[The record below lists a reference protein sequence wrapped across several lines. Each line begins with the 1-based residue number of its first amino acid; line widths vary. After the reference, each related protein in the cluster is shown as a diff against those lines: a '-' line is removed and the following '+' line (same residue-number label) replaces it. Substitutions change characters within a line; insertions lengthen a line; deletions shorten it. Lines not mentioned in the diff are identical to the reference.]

1 MDKYELEV
9 LRMGGQKLLDFVR
22 KEFTGKF
29 IIVARTDEMFV
40 LGTDEKNVKFS
51 REKMRVMERFFHNQS
66 RGIARKGIL

>member
-22 KEFTGKF
+22 KEFIGKF
-29 IIVARTDEMFV
+29 IIVARTDEWFV

-51 REKMRVMERFFHNQS
+51 RLKMRVMERFFHSQS
-66 RGIARKGIL
+66 RAISRKGIL